1 MGIKQDSKIPNRD
14 LTWFHCGFV
23 IVLSQMG
30 IWILDKLDQHFL
42 KGERPFGYGSKFNWT
57 MGKHF
62 VGQYFMGLV

>member
-1 MGIKQDSKIPNRD
+1 MIP
-14 LTWFHCGFV
+14 LWFCHCT
-23 IVLSQMG
+23 MG

-42 KGERPFGYGSKFNWT
+42 KGERPFGYGSTFNLT